1 MPDDAPDPLAART
14 AAALCEAVAA
24 GATPK
29 YLCFWGHTAPAGA
42 AVGSTCLSQW
52 FPAAFTVDGV
62 SYPTAE
68 HWMMAEKARLFGDD
82 AAVDRVLAAT
92 HPGAAKRVG
101 REVRGYDDAAW
112 AAARFDVVVRGNAAK
127 FAQHAELATFLRT
140 TAARV
145 LVEASPRDR
154 IWGIGLT
161 ADDDRAAD
169 PFLWRGE
176 NLLGFALMEVRDGL
190 AAD

>member
-1 MPDDAPDPLAART
+1 MPVPDPLAART
-14 AAALCEAVAA
+14 ATALCEAVAA

-42 AVGSTCLSQW
+42 PVGPTCLSQW

-62 SYPTAE
+62 AYRTAE
-68 HWMMAEKARLFGDD
+68 HWMMAEKARLFGD
-82 AAVDRVLAAT
+82 AEALDRILAAA
-92 HPGAAKRVG
+92 HPGAAKRAG
-101 REVRGYDDAAW
+101 REVRGYDDDAW

-127 FAQHAELATFLRT
+127 FDQHPDLAAFLRT
-140 TAARV
+140 TANRV

-154 IWGIGLT
+154 VWGIGLT
-161 ADDDRAAD
+161 GDDDRATD

-176 NLLGFALMEVRDGL
+176 NLLGFALMAVRARL
-190 AAD
+190 AGG